1 MPRYGNVTS
10 NVAELPECVIR
21 YAGREVR
28 GDQRGER
35 RRPARRKDD
44 VTVVD
49 ARSRVGGRVCT
60 VREGFADGQHAEAG
74 GDLIDEGQ
82 HEIRTL
88 AEELGLKLSRVLP
101 GGFGYALPDGAGKT
115 RIVARSAAR
124 GWDRLATT
132 LEGVIRP
139 YQLAEQRW
147 DSPIAADLSR
157 RSVAQWLD
165 EIKADQEL
173 RSTILGLRGFFLA
186 DPEELS
192 LLALVDQFASGDQ
205 PGWKTYRIDGG
216 NDRLATSI
224 GALLGDRLK
233 LKTEVVAVSH
243 RGREVR
249 ISLKNG
255 RDVSHLTRNYVLF
268 ALPATLLR
276 RTPITPALPAQ
287 QHEAIGRLKYG
298 RATKTLLQFSKRFW
312 RAPGRRRAF
321 GSSRPFGAV
330 WEANEEQRGRA
341 GILSLMAGG
350 SASDMTQAMTTK
362 DGTAGLVDSLDWLGA
377 KERAVGG
384 VAPDGLGGR
393 SLGARRL
400 RVLRSLV
407 RSRAPCLAR
416 PSLRPAVLR
425 RRAHQRP
432 LAGIHERRDRNR
444 PPRGGGNRRRAPD
457 GELGEMRNAIRN

>member
-1 MPRYGNVTS
+1 MVTTPNRPDGS
-10 NVAELPECVIR
+10 LGGVSVLVAG
-21 YAGREVR
+21 AGLA
-28 GDQRGER
+28 GLAA
-35 RRPARRKDD
+35 ARDLMLAGAD

-49 ARSRVGGRVCT
+49 ARSRVGGRVWT

-88 AEELGLKLSRVLP
+88 AEELGLKLSRILP
-101 GGFGYALPDGAGKT
+101 GGFGYALPDGSGKT
-115 RIVARSAAR
+115 RIVARSAAH
-124 GWDRLATT
+124 GWDRLAKT

-139 YQLAEQRW
+139 YHLAEQRW

-224 GALLGDRLK
+224 GAMLGDRLK

-255 RDVSHLTRNYVLF
+255 RDVSHMTRNYVVF

-287 QHEAIGRLKYG
+287 QHEAIARLKYG

-350 SASDMTQAMTTK
+350 SASELTQAMTTK

-377 KERAVGG
+377 RSGQLLGSHQTVWEADPWARGGYAFFDPSYDPSLRAW
-384 VAPDGLGGR
+384 
-393 SLGARRL
+393 
-400 RVLRSLV
+400 
-407 RSRAPCLAR
+407 LAR
-416 PSLRPAVLR
+416 PCGRLFFAGEHTSVRWQGYMNGAIETG
-425 RRAHQRP
+425 RRAAAEIDAAHRM
-432 LAGIHERRDRNR
+432 
-444 PPRGGGNRRRAPD
+444 GGS
-457 GELGEMRNAIRN
+457 